1 METTDKTTE
10 SMQSSS
16 LTQNTSDVHTD
27 EIDLLKQRYVELNKL
42 AEIGQL
48 TAGILH
54 EIQNPL
60 NFINNFSKLSIGLV
74 SDIKEIFE
82 KLQDSTKTEDTETLI
97 FLLDKLESANV
108 KIGENGGR
116 VERIIQSMLAQTRSE
131 NKTPQFLATN
141 LNQLLEEFTKLAYQG
156 VRGEDKDGGTAPRFN
171 ASFVFNLD
179 PNVGM
184 VNVSKTEISRVVLN
198 LVNNACYALNEKNKK
213 GIEGYVPQIIVS
225 SQRLDDKIEIKIR
238 DNGIGISK
246 ETIQKIFT
254 LFFTTKPVGKGTGLG
269 LTLSRDIIME
279 MHKGNLSITSEIDV
293 FTEFTIQI
301 PTNL

>member
-1 METTDKTTE
+1 MANTDKILETN
-10 SMQSSS
+10 QSSFLNINS
-16 LTQNTSDVHTD
+16 SDVHTD

-82 KLQDSTKTEDTETLI
+82 KLQDTTKTEDTETLI

-156 VRGEDKDGGTAPRFN
+156 VRGEDKAGGTTPRFN

-198 LVNNACYALNEKNKK
+198 LVNNACYALDEKNKK

>member
-1 METTDKTTE
+1 METKDKMTE
-10 SMQSSS
+10 PKQSSS
-16 LTQNTSDVHTD
+16 LTQHASDAHID
-27 EIDLLKQRYVELNKL
+27 DIDLLKQRYVELNKL

-60 NFINNFSKLSIGLV
+60 NFINNFSKLSVGLV
-74 SDIKEIFE
+74 TDIKEIFAN
-82 KLQDSTKTEDTETLI
+82 LQDSTKTEDTETLI
-97 FLLDKLESANV
+97 FLLDKLESVNV

-156 VRGEDKDGGTAPRFN
+156 VRGEDKDGGSAPRFN

-198 LVNNACYALNEKNKK
+198 LVNNACYALDEKNKK

-238 DNGIGISK
+238 DNGTGISE
-246 ETIQKIFT
+246 ETIKKLFT
-254 LFFTTKPVGKGTGLG
+254 RFFTTKPVGKGTGLG
-269 LTLSRDIIME
+269 LSLSRDIIMV
-279 MHKGNLSITSEIDV
+279 MHKGNISLTSEIDV

>member
-1 METTDKTTE
+1 
-10 SMQSSS
+10 
-16 LTQNTSDVHTD
+16 
-27 EIDLLKQRYVELNKL
+27 
-42 AEIGQL
+42 
-48 TAGILH
+48 
-54 EIQNPL
+54 
-60 NFINNFSKLSIGLV
+60 
-74 SDIKEIFE
+74 
-82 KLQDSTKTEDTETLI
+82 
-97 FLLDKLESANV
+97 
-108 KIGENGGR
+108 
-116 VERIIQSMLAQTRSE
+116 
-131 NKTPQFLATN
+131 
-141 LNQLLEEFTKLAYQG
+141 
-156 VRGEDKDGGTAPRFN
+156 
-171 ASFVFNLD
+171 
-179 PNVGM
+179 M

-198 LVNNACYALNEKNKK
+198 LVNNACYALDEKNKK

>member
-1 METTDKTTE
+1 METTNKVIETK
-10 SMQSSS
+10 QGNS
-16 LTQNTSDVHTD
+16 LTHKANEVQIDDT
-27 EIDLLKQRYVELNKL
+27 DLLKERFTELNKL

-74 SDIKEIFE
+74 TDIKEIFE
-82 KLQDSTKTEDTETLI
+82 NLQDSTKAEDTETLI

-131 NKTPQFLATN
+131 NKTPQFISTN

-179 PNVGM
+179 PDVGM

-198 LVNNACYALNEKNKK
+198 LVNNACYAINEKNKN
-213 GIEGYVPQIIVS
+213 GIDGYVPQITVS
-225 SQRLDDKIEIKIR
+225 SQRLDDMIEIKIR
-238 DNGIGISK
+238 DNGIGISE
-246 ETIQKIFT
+246 ETIEKIFL

-269 LTLSRDIIME
+269 LSLSRDIIMA
-279 MHKGNLSITSEIDV
+279 MHKGNLSVTSKIDV

>member
-82 KLQDSTKTEDTETLI
+82 KLQDTTKTEDTETLI

-179 PNVGM
+179 TNVGM

-198 LVNNACYALNEKNKK
+198 LVNNACYALDEKNKK

>member
-1 METTDKTTE
+1 MANTDKILETN
-10 SMQSSS
+10 QSSFLNINS
-16 LTQNTSDVHTD
+16 SDVHID
-27 EIDLLKQRYVELNKL
+27 DIDLLKQRYVELNKL

-74 SDIKEIFE
+74 TDIKEIFE
-82 KLQDSTKTEDTETLI
+82 RQQDSTKIEDTETLI

-131 NKTPQFLATN
+131 NKTPLFLATN

-198 LVNNACYALNEKNKK
+198 LVNNACYALDEKNKK

-238 DNGIGISK
+238 DNGIGISE
-246 ETIQKIFT
+246 ETIQNIFT

-269 LTLSRDIIME
+269 LSLSRDIIMV

-301 PTNL
+301 PTYL

>member
-1 METTDKTTE
+1 METTDKKPETINNKTL
-10 SMQSSS
+10 S
-16 LTQNTSDVHTD
+16 QNASDVHIED
-27 EIDLLKQRYVELNKL
+27 LDLLKERFVEMNKL

-74 SDIKEIFE
+74 TDIKDIFE
-82 KLQDSTKTEDTETLI
+82 SQKESTKVEDNETLI

-131 NKTPQFLATN
+131 NKTPQFVATN

-156 VRGEDKDGGTAPRFN
+156 VRGEDKDGGSAPRFN

-184 VNVSKTEISRVVLN
+184 VNVSKTEVSRVVLN
-198 LVNNACYALNEKNKK
+198 LVNNACYAINEKIKK
-213 GIEGYVPQIIVS
+213 GIEAYVPQIIVS
-225 SQRLDDKIEIKIR
+225 SQRLDDMIEIKIR
-238 DNGIGISK
+238 DNGIGISE
-246 ETIQKIFT
+246 ETIEKIFM

-269 LTLSRDIIME
+269 LSLSRDIIMA
-279 MHKGNLSITSEIDV
+279 MHKGNLSVASEIDV

>member
-1 METTDKTTE
+1 METTDKKPETIHNKTL
-10 SMQSSS
+10 S
-16 LTQNTSDVHTD
+16 QNASDVHIED
-27 EIDLLKQRYVELNKL
+27 LDLLKERFVEMNKL

-74 SDIKEIFE
+74 TDIKDIFE
-82 KLQDSTKTEDTETLI
+82 SQKESTKVEDTETLI

-131 NKTPQFLATN
+131 NKTPQFVATN

-156 VRGEDKDGGTAPRFN
+156 VRGEDKDGGSAPRFN

-179 PNVGM
+179 PNMGM

-198 LVNNACYALNEKNKK
+198 LVNNACYAINEKNKK
-213 GIEGYVPQIIVS
+213 NIEAYVPQIIVS
-225 SQRLDDKIEIKIR
+225 SQRLVDKIEIKIR
-238 DNGIGISK
+238 DNGIGISE
-246 ETIQKIFT
+246 ETIEKIFL

-269 LTLSRDIIME
+269 LSLSRDIIMA
-279 MHKGNLSITSEIDV
+279 MHKGNLSVASEIDV

>member
-16 LTQNTSDVHTD
+16 LNQNTSDVHTD

-82 KLQDSTKTEDTETLI
+82 KLQDTTKTEDTETLI

-179 PNVGM
+179 TNVGM

-198 LVNNACYALNEKNKK
+198 LVNNACYALDEKNKK

>member
-1 METTDKTTE
+1 MATTDKTIE
-10 SMQSSS
+10 PNQSSS
-16 LTQNTSDVHTD
+16 LTKKASDVH
-27 EIDLLKQRYVELNKL
+27 IDDITLLKQRFVELNKL

-74 SDIKEIFE
+74 TDIKEIFE
-82 KLQDSTKTEDTETLI
+82 DLQNSIKVEDTDTLF

-108 KIGENGGR
+108 KIGEHGGR
-116 VERIIQSMLAQTRSE
+116 VERIIQTMLAQTRSE
-131 NKTPQFLATN
+131 NKTPQFLATD

-156 VRGEDKDGGTAPRFN
+156 VRGEDKDGGTTNKFN
-171 ASFVFNLD
+171 ASFVFNLN

-184 VNVSKTEISRVVLN
+184 VNISKNEISRVVLN
-198 LVNNACYALNEKNKK
+198 LVNNACYALDEKNKR
-213 GIEGYVPQIIVS
+213 GIEGYIPQIIVS

-238 DNGIGISK
+238 DNGIGISE
-246 ETIQKIFT
+246 ETIGKMFS

-269 LTLSRDIIME
+269 LALSRDIIMT
-279 MHKGNLSITSEIDV
+279 MHKGSITLKSEVDV
-293 FTEFTIQI
+293 FTELTIHI

>member
-1 METTDKTTE
+1 MATTDKTIE
-10 SMQSSS
+10 PNQSSS
-16 LTQNTSDVHTD
+16 LTKKASDVH
-27 EIDLLKQRYVELNKL
+27 IDDITLLKQRFVELNKL

-74 SDIKEIFE
+74 TDIKEIFE
-82 KLQDSTKTEDTETLI
+82 DLQNSIKVEDTDTLF

-108 KIGENGGR
+108 KIGEHGGR
-116 VERIIQSMLAQTRSE
+116 VERIIQTMLAQTRSE
-131 NKTPQFLATN
+131 NKTPQFLATD

-156 VRGEDKDGGTAPRFN
+156 VRGEDKDGGTTNKFN
-171 ASFVFNLD
+171 ASFVFNLN

-184 VNVSKTEISRVVLN
+184 VNISKNEISRVVLN
-198 LVNNACYALNEKNKK
+198 LVNNACYALDEKNKR
-213 GIEGYVPQIIVS
+213 GIEGYIPQIIVS

-238 DNGIGISK
+238 DNGIGISE
-246 ETIQKIFT
+246 ETIGKMFS

-269 LTLSRDIIME
+269 LSLSRDIIMT
-279 MHKGNLSITSEIDV
+279 MHKGSITLKSEVDV
-293 FTEFTIQI
+293 FTELTIHI

>member
-179 PNVGM
+179 TNVGM

-198 LVNNACYALNEKNKK
+198 LVNNACYALDEKNKK

>member
-16 LTQNTSDVHTD
+16 LTQDTSDVHTD

-82 KLQDSTKTEDTETLI
+82 KLQDTTKTEDTETLI

-156 VRGEDKDGGTAPRFN
+156 VRGEDKAGGTAPRFN

-198 LVNNACYALNEKNKK
+198 LVNNACYALDEKNKK